1 MKTLRGIIFCILS
14 VVLVG
19 GAVADMDTPRETPYE
34 AKALPLEIQAMVEG
48 GQYENAISAL
58 NDFIEG
64 EKKSPDAWNFLGY
77 SLRKVGLFEDS
88 LSAYKKAL
96 RLDKY
101 HLGANE
107 YIGELYLTL
116 DKPRKAKKHL
126 KRLRKEC
133 GDCEQHAKLAAA
145 IEKYEADS

>member
-1 MKTLRGIIFCILS
+1 MKNLQGALFAVLSII
-14 VVLVG
+14 LVS
-19 GAVADMDTPRETPYE
+19 GALADMDTPRESPYE

-58 NDFIEG
+58 NDFIDG
-64 EKKSPDAWNFLGY
+64 EKKSPDAWNLLGY

-96 RLDKY
+96 KLDKY

-116 DKPRKAKKHL
+116 DKPRTAKKHL
-126 KRLRKEC
+126 KRLRKAC